1 MGWKNIYI
9 NSKVSKFARWKLI
22 YYESKIIFYTVSNY
36 IDYEIII
43 VDVLNVLDLGIFFR
57 VII

>member
-22 YYESKIIFYTVSNY
+22 YYESEIFYAVSNY
-36 IDYEIII
+36 
-43 VDVLNVLDLGIFFR
+43 V
-57 VII
+57 VIIRL